1 MLWLRPL
8 KKKGKAPAPK
18 VPQYIEEYDGGG
30 SDTYAALARLVEHD
44 PVPQELRATTPLF
57 RRRVARRGGGGG
69 APAVRHTTVPQMRE
83 TVRRFA
89 QAAGVHKYVKA
100 HWGAHSC
107 RIGGATDLAST
118 GKASQLLLRAKG
130 RWSSDIGA
138 IYARLTQRSLLAAS
152 RLMQKARGRDLE
164 EIIPSFV
171 QPA

>member
-1 MLWLRPL
+1 
-8 KKKGKAPAPK
+8 
-18 VPQYIEEYDGGG
+18 
-30 SDTYAALARLVEHD
+30 
-44 PVPQELRATTPLF
+44 
-57 RRRVARRGGGGG
+57 
-69 APAVRHTTVPQMRE
+69 MRE

-89 QAAGVHKYVKA
+89 QAAGVHAYVKA

>member
-1 MLWLRPL
+1 MVCCHGNAREC
-8 KKKGKAPAPK
+8 KEARGTSVGRGSA
-18 VPQYIEEYDGGG
+18 

-44 PVPQELRATTPLF
+44 PVPQELQATTPLF
-57 RRRVARRGGGGG
+57 RRRVERRGGGGG

-89 QAAGVHKYVKA
+89 QAAGVHAYVKA

-118 GKASQLLLRAKG
+118 GKASQLLLLAKG
-130 RWSSDIGA
+130 RWASGIGA

-152 RLMQKARGRDLE
+152 RLMQKARGRDLK